1 MGEIWLDLWNF
12 IFYDYVFG
20 EVKRER
26 SRCRE
31 RSREERWKKEV
42 FMVFGLGDILKFG

>member
-1 MGEIWLDLWNF
+1 MGEIWPDLWNP
-12 IFYDYVFG
+12 IFYDHVPG
-20 EVKRER
+20 EAKRER

-42 FMVFGLGDILKFG
+42 FMVSGSGDILKPG